1 MEPNITRTCRMG
13 LNPRHLKVNSQMAWI
28 KMPAIDCMRIGK
40 VYIYIYVYVYMM
52 ATRPMYIDHEACS
65 HALSR
70 TFEPWGLGQ
79 VLRETKV
86 TGKQWR
92 LKLMHICKSSKL
104 MHK

>member
-1 MEPNITRTCRMG
+1 MPQKVQAYRDIHNPTHPPLKAHEHTFGRT
-13 LNPRHLKVNSQMAWI
+13 Q
-28 KMPAIDCMRIGK
+28 
-40 VYIYIYVYVYMM
+40 
-52 ATRPMYIDHEACS
+52 EACS